1 MNTISVTVQHISLES
16 LRDAGWEMGDGGQ
29 GVRQIEGNLFK
40 RDLLAVLTPTQ
51 RRVAH
56 CLNSEGMTREKAA
69 LHLMVSTQAIHQIVL
84 RMRRRLM
91 ERAGIKQRIKRW
103 FIRRIFKGEVNS
115 G

>member
-1 MNTISVTVQHISLES
+1 MNTISITVQHISLES

-29 GVRQIEGNLFK
+29 SVRQIEGNLFK

-56 CLNSEGMTREKAA
+56 CLNSEGMTRDKAA

-91 ERAGIKQRIKRW
+91 ERAGIKPVIKRW
-103 FIRRIFKGEVNS
+103 FRLENFQRKGE
-115 G
+115 

>member
-29 GVRQIEGNLFK
+29 GVRQIEGNLLK
-40 RDLLAVLTPTQ
+40 GDLLAVLTPTQ
-51 RRVAH
+51 RKVAY
-56 CLNSEGMTREKAA
+56 CLNSRGMTREETA

-91 ERAGIKQRIKRW
+91 KRAGIKPVTKRW
-103 FIRRIFKGEVNS
+103 FRLEDYQRKGE
-115 G
+115 